1 MTIYKWSQGVF
12 YMGNVSEGI
21 VHEVKKVICGKDY
34 VIAQTLTAILA
45 GGHILMEDVP
55 GVGKTTMAL
64 AFSKTMGLN
73 FGRVQFTPDV
83 LPSDITGFSMYDRD
97 TDTMKYQPGAIFHNL
112 FLADELNRASSRTQ
126 SALLEA
132 MEESRVTVDGTTY
145 VLPRPFIVI
154 ATQNPTGASG
164 TSLLPDSQI
173 DRFMVKISIGYPS
186 AKDEKAM
193 LERRKNGIDPMDSVR
208 TLCDINTLLQMQAE
222 VNNIFIHEKVA
233 DYIIALVN
241 KTRGH
246 GDLLRGASPRATLAL
261 SSMAKAH
268 AYLSGRNYVVPQ
280 DVQKVFLPVITHRL
294 ILTPEA
300 EVNSRKTTDIAKE
313 ILASAFVPKV

>member
-1 MTIYKWSQGVF
+1 
-12 YMGNVSEGI
+12 MGNTSEGI
-21 VHEVKKVICGKDY
+21 IHEVKKTICGKDY
-34 VIAQTLTAILA
+34 VIAQTLTAMLA

-97 TDTMKYQPGAIFHNL
+97 TDSMKYQPGAIFHNL

-132 MEESRVTVDGTTY
+132 MEESSVTVDGTTY
-145 VLPRPFIVI
+145 VLPKPFIVI

-173 DRFMVKISIGYPS
+173 DRFMVRISIGYPS
-186 AKDEKAM
+186 SKDEKAM
-193 LERRKNGIDPMDSVR
+193 IERRKNGVNPMDSVR
-208 TLCDINTLLQMQAE
+208 PICDVNTIMQMQAE
-222 VNNIFIHEKVA
+222 VNNVFVHEKVI
-233 DYIIALVN
+233 DYIITLIN
-241 KTRGH
+241 KTRGNA
-246 GDLLRGASPRATLAL
+246 DLLRGASPRATLAL
-261 SSMAKAH
+261 TSMAKSH
-268 AYLSGRNYVVPQ
+268 AYLNGRNYVIPQ
-280 DVQKVFLPVITHRL
+280 DVQRVFLPVITHRL

-313 ILASAFVPKV
+313 ILASATVPKV

>member
-1 MTIYKWSQGVF
+1 M
-12 YMGNVSEGI
+12 
-21 VHEVKKVICGKDY
+21 KKVICGKDY

-64 AFSKTMGLN
+64 AFSRTMGLN

-132 MEESRVTVDGTTY
+132 MEESSVTVDGTTY
-145 VLPRPFIVI
+145 MLPKPFIVI

-186 AKDEKAM
+186 AQDEKAM
-193 LERRKNGIDPMDSVR
+193 LERRRNGVNPMESVR
-208 TLCDINTLLQMQAE
+208 ALCDTNELLRMQEE
-222 VNNIFIHEKVA
+222 VNNVFVHEKVV
-233 DYIIALVN
+233 DYIIALIN

-246 GDLLRGASPRATLAL
+246 ADLLRGASPRATLAL
-261 SSMAKAH
+261 TSMSKAH

-280 DVQKVFLPVITHRL
+280 DVQKVFMPSITHRL
-294 ILTPEA
+294 ILTPVA

-313 ILASAFVPKV
+313 ILTSASVPKV

>member
-1 MTIYKWSQGVF
+1 
-12 YMGNVSEGI
+12 MGSITEGI
-21 VHEVKKVICGKDY
+21 IHEVKKVICGKDY
-34 VIAQTLTAILA
+34 VIEETLTAILA

-83 LPSDITGFSMYDRD
+83 LPSDITGFSMYDRN

-132 MEESRVTVDGTTY
+132 MEESNVTVDGKTY
-145 VLPRPFIVI
+145 MLPEPFIVF

-173 DRFMVKISIGYPS
+173 DRFMVRISMGYPS
-186 AKDEKAM
+186 AKFEKAM
-193 LERRKNGIDPMDSVR
+193 IEQRKNGINPMDNVR
-208 TLCDINTLLQMQAE
+208 PLCDANTLLQMQAQ
-222 VNNIFIHEKVA
+222 VNNVFLHDQIA

-246 GDLLRGASPRATLAL
+246 ADLERGASPRASLAFT
-261 SSMAKAH
+261 SMAKAH
-268 AYLSGRNYVVPQ
+268 AFMSGREYVVPK
-280 DVQKVFLPVITHRL
+280 DVQQVFLPVITHRL
-294 ILTPEA
+294 ILNPEA
-300 EVNSRKTTDIAKE
+300 EVNGKNTTDIAKE
-313 ILASAFVPKV
+313 ILASTFVPKV

>member
-1 MTIYKWSQGVF
+1 
-12 YMGNVSEGI
+12 MGSLTEGI

-34 VIAQTLTAILA
+34 VIEQTLTAILA
-45 GGHILMEDVP
+45 GGHVLMEDVP
-55 GVGKTTMAL
+55 GVGKTTLAL

-83 LPSDITGFSMYDRD
+83 LPSDITGFSMYDRN
-97 TDTMKYQPGAIFHNL
+97 TDSMKYQPGAIFHNL

-132 MEESRVTVDGTTY
+132 MEEANVAVDGNTY
-145 VLPRPFIVI
+145 MLPNPFIVF

-173 DRFMVKISIGYPS
+173 DRFMVRISMGYPS
-186 AKDEKAM
+186 AKYQKAM
-193 LERRKNGIDPMDSVR
+193 IEGRKNGVNPMDNVKP
-208 TLCDINTLLQMQAE
+208 LCDANMLLEMQSK
-222 VNNIFIHEKVA
+222 VNNVFVHESLT
-233 DYIIALVN
+233 DYIINLVN

-246 GDLLRGASPRATLAL
+246 NDLERGASPRATLAFNA
-261 SSMAKAH
+261 MAKAH
-268 AYLSGRNYVVPQ
+268 AFLAGREYVVPKDIQ
-280 DVQKVFLPVITHRL
+280 AVFLPVITHRL

-300 EVNSRKTTDIAKE
+300 EVNGKNTTEIAKE
-313 ILASAFVPKV
+313 ILASTFVPKV

>member
-1 MTIYKWSQGVF
+1 MTD
-12 YMGNVSEGI
+12 GI
-21 VHEVKKVICGKDY
+21 IHEVKKVICGKDN
-34 VIAQTLTAILA
+34 VIEETLTAILA

-83 LPSDITGFSMYDRD
+83 LPSDITGFSIYDRN
-97 TDTMKYQPGAIFHNL
+97 TDTMRYQPGAIFHNL

-132 MEESRVTVDGTTY
+132 MEEGNVTVDGKTY
-145 VLPRPFIVI
+145 ILPEPFIVF

-173 DRFMVKISIGYPS
+173 DRFMVRISMGYPS
-186 AKDEKAM
+186 AKYEKAM
-193 LERRKNGIDPMDSVR
+193 IEQRKNGINPMDSVR
-208 TLCDINTLLQMQAE
+208 PLCDANALLQMQSQ
-222 VNNIFIHEKVA
+222 VNNVFLHDQIA

-246 GDLLRGASPRATLAL
+246 ADLERGASPRASLAFT
-261 SSMAKAH
+261 SMAKAH
-268 AYLSGRNYVVPQ
+268 AFMQGRAYVVPK
-280 DVQKVFLPVITHRL
+280 DVQQVFLPVITHRL
-294 ILTPEA
+294 MLNPEA
-300 EVNSRKTTDIAKE
+300 EVNGKNTTEIAKE
-313 ILASAFVPKV
+313 ILASTFVPKV

>member
-1 MTIYKWSQGVF
+1 MNHTVESI
-12 YMGNVSEGI
+12 I
-21 VHEVKKVICGKDY
+21 HEVKKVICGKDY

-83 LPSDITGFSMYDRD
+83 LPSDITGFSIYNKE
-97 TDTMKYQPGAIFHNL
+97 TDSMRYQPGAIFHNL

-132 MEESRVTVDGTTY
+132 MEESSVTVDGITY
-145 VLPRPFIVI
+145 ALPKPFIVF

-173 DRFMVKISIGYPS
+173 DRFMIRVSMGYPS

-193 LERRKNGIDPMDSVR
+193 LDRRKNGINPMDNV
-208 TLCDINTLLQMQAE
+208 LVVCDVDKLAEMQAE
-222 VNNIFIHEKVA
+222 VNNVFVHEKVV
-233 DYIIALVN
+233 DYMIALIN
-241 KTRGH
+241 KTRGNP
-246 GDLLRGASPRATLAL
+246 DLLRGGSPRATLAL
-261 SSMAKAH
+261 TSMSKAY
-268 AYLSGRNYVVPQ
+268 AYISGKDYVVPQ

-300 EVNSRKTTDIAKE
+300 EVNSKKTSDIAKD
-313 ILASAFVPKV
+313 ILNSTFVPKV

>member
-1 MTIYKWSQGVF
+1 
-12 YMGNVSEGI
+12 MGSITDGI
-21 VHEVKKVICGKDY
+21 IHEVKKVICGKDS
-34 VIAQTLTAILA
+34 VIEETLTAILA

-55 GVGKTTMAL
+55 GVGKTSMAL

-83 LPSDITGFSMYDRD
+83 LPSDITGFSMYDRN

-132 MEESRVTVDGTTY
+132 MEESNVTVDGKTY
-145 VLPRPFIVI
+145 MLPEPFIVF

-173 DRFMVKISIGYPS
+173 DRFMVRISMGYPS
-186 AKDEKAM
+186 AKYEKAM
-193 LERRKNGIDPMDSVR
+193 IESRKNGFNPMDSVR
-208 TLCDINTLLQMQAE
+208 PLCDANTLLQMQAQ
-222 VNNIFIHEKVA
+222 VNNVFLHDQLA

-246 GDLLRGASPRATLAL
+246 ADLERGASPRASLAFT
-261 SSMAKAH
+261 SMAKAH
-268 AYLSGRNYVVPQ
+268 AFMEGREYVVPK
-280 DVQKVFLPVITHRL
+280 DVQQVFLPVITHRL
-294 ILTPEA
+294 ILNPEA
-300 EVNSRKTTDIAKE
+300 EVNGKNTTAIAKE
-313 ILASAFVPKV
+313 ILASTFVPKV